1 MYAPMVTEPHTPLP
15 SHPGLF
21 SCKVKTGSYLRFT
34 LRNTKLRPQE
44 TTATPRA
51 RQCVHHVACGRLSE
65 GLTAQARAH
74 QVNR

>member
-15 SHPGLF
+15 SHPHLF
-21 SCKVKTGSYLRFT
+21 SCNVKTGSYLRFT

-51 RQCVHHVACGRLSE
+51 WQCVYHVACGRLSE

-74 QVNR
+74 QVN